1 MDLKMKIIAK
11 VGMSRFAPRWLKV
24 MCLQLTMNRIE
35 KGFRQVIL
43 KLDLSKISDDQR
55 AEINNL
61 ITKINAARGKS

>member
-11 VGMSRFAPRWLKV
+11 VGLSRFTPRWLKV

-61 ITKINAARGKS
+61 VTKINAARGKS